1 MMAKD
6 KETKKLNSMR
16 FLEKHNIPYEVLE
29 YEADTRDAE
38 EVAERVGLPEFMV
51 YKTLVVQS
59 VATLKPMLVMI
70 ASDRQLDLKRMATA
84 AGEKKV
90 QMAAHADAERLTG
103 LKVGG
108 ISALMLTDK
117 NWPVYL
123 DQPATQ
129 LQNICIS
136 AGQRGLQIR
145 LPVMMLMQVLRA
157 RMAEVSREKEDEG
170 EG

>member
-1 MMAKD
+1 MAKD
-6 KETKKLNSMR
+6 KDIKKLNSMR
-16 FLEKHNIPYEVLE
+16 FLEKHNVPYEVLE

-38 EVAERVGLPEFMV
+38 EVAERVGMPEYMV

-70 ASDRQLDLKRMATA
+70 ASDRHLDLKRMATA

-90 QMAAHADAERLTG
+90 QMAAHVDAEKMTG

-123 DQPATQ
+123 DQPASQ

-136 AGQRGLQIR
+136 AGQRGLQLR
-145 LPVMMLMQVLRA
+145 VPVMMLMQVLRA
-157 RMAEVSREKEDEG
+157 RLAEVSRAKEDDAEG
-170 EG
+170 